1 MDEKIAPFVPFENHE
16 EGQLAVDVIE
26 KKESIIIR
34 AAIAGVKPEE
44 IDIDVTND
52 LVTIRGERK
61 SAETFHD
68 ATFHFEE
75 CFWGRF
81 SRSIILPHEVNPDT
95 SEAKFKDGILTL
107 TIQKSHGEMHVP
119 IRHDV

>member
-1 MDEKIAPFVPFENHE
+1 MQTEFQSDAWTQGE

-26 KKESIIIR
+26 KADAIIIR
-34 AAIAGVKPEE
+34 AAIAGVEPDDLE
-44 IDIDVTND
+44 INVTND

-61 SAETFHD
+61 SNEEYHD

-81 SRSIILPHEVNPDT
+81 SRSIILPHHVNPD
-95 SEAKFKDGILTL
+95 SADAIFKNGVLTL
-107 TIQKSHGEMHVP
+107 TMQKSHGEMRVP
-119 IRHDV
+119 IRKHV